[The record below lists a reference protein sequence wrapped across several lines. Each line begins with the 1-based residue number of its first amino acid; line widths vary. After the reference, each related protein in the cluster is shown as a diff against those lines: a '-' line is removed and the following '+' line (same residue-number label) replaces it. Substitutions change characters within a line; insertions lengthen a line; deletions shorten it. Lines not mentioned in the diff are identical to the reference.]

1 MFEGRMLLPERSKY
15 WWVELLAG
23 IGWLVIAWLVL
34 RANVTSLATVGLLLG
49 VLFLA
54 AGLNE
59 AFVGTMVGGGWK
71 VLHWVVA
78 VIFLL
83 GGLWA
88 LIRPVNTFF
97 ALVSVLG
104 LVLLL
109 EGAFE
114 IVRGGRLARRESVLV
129 AGSRGRHP
137 AHPARP
143 LGVRFGP
150 HLQPAGAR
158 LPGAVLGRPDGAD
171 PRRHGDRPGLRDP
184 AGGSDAHAGVNAIGS
199 FPVGCNVRPGPGV

>member
-1 MFEGRMLLPERSKY
+1 MFEGSMLLTERSKY

-23 IGWLVIAWLVL
+23 IGWLVVGWLVL

-49 VLFLA
+49 VLFIV

-59 AFVGTMVGGGWK
+59 IFVAMLVSGGWK
-71 VLHWVVA
+71 VLHWVIA

-88 LIRPVNTFF
+88 LIRPINTFF

-114 IVRGGRLARRESVLV
+114 IVRGVSSRAENPYWWLGLVTGVLLIL
-129 AGSRGRHP
+129 
-137 AHPARP
+137 
-143 LGVRFGP
+143 LGLWVS
-150 HLQPAGAR
+150 
-158 LPGAVLGRPDGAD
+158 
-171 PRRHGDRPGLRDP
+171 
-184 AGGSDAHAGVNAIGS
+184 GSDRIFNLHARAFLVLFWVGLMALIRGVTAIVLAFTLRHAGRNLTAA
-199 FPVGCNVRPGPGV
+199 

>member
-1 MFEGRMLLPERSKY
+1 MFEGRMLLAERSKY
-15 WWVELLAG
+15 WWVELVAG

-34 RANVTSLATVGLLLG
+34 RANVTSLATVGVLLG
-49 VLFLA
+49 VLFIV

-71 VLHWVVA
+71 VLHYVIA
-78 VIFLL
+78 AIFLL

-109 EGAFE
+109 QGAFE
-114 IVRGGRLARRESVLV
+114 IVRGVS
-129 AGSRGRHP
+129 SRGENP
-137 AHPARP
+137 YWW
-143 LGVRFGP
+143 LGLVTG
-150 HLQPAGAR
+150 
-158 LPGAVLGRPDGAD
+158 VLLILLA
-171 PRRHGDRPGLRDP
+171 LWVS
-184 AGGSDAHAGVNAIGS
+184 GSDRIFELHARAFLVLFWVGVMALIRGVTAIVLAFVIRRAGRS
-199 FPVGCNVRPGPGV
+199 VAPV

>member
-15 WWVELLAG
+15 WWIELLAG

-49 VLFLA
+49 VLFIV

-59 AFVGTMVGGGWK
+59 AFVAGMVGGGWK
-71 VLHWVVA
+71 VLHWVIA
-78 VIFLL
+78 AIFLL

-114 IVRGGRLARRESVLV
+114 IVRESPRAGTTRTGGWVWC
-129 AGSRGRHP
+129 
-137 AHPARP
+137 
-143 LGVRFGP
+143 
-150 HLQPAGAR
+150 
-158 LPGAVLGRPDGAD
+158 PG
-171 PRRHGDRPGLRDP
+171 
-184 AGGSDAHAGVNAIGS
+184 
-199 FPVGCNVRPGPGV
+199 CC